1 MGPLLIIFLRKPE
14 IGKVKTRL
22 AATVGPQKALDLY
35 VGLLAH
41 TLVSTEQLPGT
52 KQAWFTGEGSVD
64 ATVAPFGFT
73 THVQEGSDLGE
84 RMLTA
89 FSSGFSNGHSPIV
102 IIGTDCPGISVDLIS
117 EAFESLKTND
127 AVLGPTRDGGYYLL
141 GMNEP
146 LVSVFQNKTW
156 STDSVARETLEDLKR
171 EHKHVHMLLE
181 LIDVDTEQD
190 LIDTNWDHKD
200 SPK

>member
-1 MGPLLIIFLRKPE
+1 MGPLLIVFLRKPE

-22 AATVGPQKALDLY
+22 AATVGPEKALDVY

-41 TLVSTEQLPGT
+41 TLGSTEHLRCT
-52 KQAWFTGEGSVD
+52 KQAWYTGEGSVD
-64 ATVAPFGFT
+64 AVEAYGFT
-73 THVQEGSDLGE
+73 THLQNGSDLGE

-89 FSSGFSNGHSPIV
+89 FSNGFSYGHSPIV
-102 IIGTDCPGISVDLIS
+102 IIGTDCPLISADLIS
-117 EAFESLKTND
+117 EAFDSLKTND

-141 GMNEP
+141 GLNEP

-156 STDSVARETLEDLKR
+156 STDSVARETLEDLGR
-171 EHKHVHMLLE
+171 EHKRVHMLLE

-190 LIDTNWDHKD
+190 LIDTNWDQRD
-200 SPK
+200 RPK